1 MEKRQKT
8 VTLVCDLL
16 MAVFFCISVTALLYP
31 IIFDRLNDREQQQTI
46 VSYDNRVAKMDPEER
61 ARLLAEAEEYNEM
74 LRQRPLRIRQTEEQM
89 ADYLA
94 RFNVGDDGIIGHLTI
109 PCIDV
114 DLMIYH
120 TVEEPVLQVG
130 VGHLPGT
137 SLPVGGPG
145 THCCL
150 SGHTGLTTAN
160 LFTNLDQLVLG
171 DYFYITILDDVLT
184 YQIDDISVV
193 EPWEVGALGIDPD
206 KDLCTLITCTPY
218 GINSHRLLVTGH
230 RVPTPREMNEDGSYG
245 SYTIYHP
252 VENRVGLSLADW
264 LALAGCLVLAVAGFV
279 TVRRIRKKRR
289 ARRTAGKE
297 KDEHETEEH

>member
-89 ADYLA
+89 EDYLA

-130 VGHLPGT
+130 SGHLPGT
-137 SLPVGGPG
+137 SFPIGGKG
-145 THCCL
+145 THAVL
-150 SGHTGLTTAN
+150 SGHRGLTTAA
-160 LFTNLDQLVLG
+160 LFTDLDRMVEG
-171 DYFYITILDDVLT
+171 DKFYVSVLDDVLT
-184 YQIDDISVV
+184 YQVDQIKTVLPNETSDI
-193 EPWEVGALGIDPD
+193 AIDPEMD
-206 KDLCTLITCTPY
+206 YCTLLTCTPY
-218 GINSHRLLVTGH
+218 GINSHRLLVRGH
-230 RVPTPREMNEDGSYG
+230 RVPTDRALNEDGSYG
-245 SYTIYHP
+245 SYVIEAPPEVRTGPPMEEIM
-252 VENRVGLSLADW
+252 
-264 LALAGCLVLAVAGFV
+264 AVAGAVLLGIAAVRFGR
-279 TVRRIRKKRR
+279 TVRNTMKKRN
-289 ARRTAGKE
+289 TGQE
-297 KDEHETEEH
+297 PPEQ

>member
-130 VGHLPGT
+130 SGHLPGT
-137 SLPVGGPG
+137 SFPIGGKG
-145 THCCL
+145 THAVL
-150 SGHTGLTTAN
+150 SGH
-160 LFTNLDQLVLG
+160 
-171 DYFYITILDDVLT
+171 
-184 YQIDDISVV
+184 
-193 EPWEVGALGIDPD
+193 
-206 KDLCTLITCTPY
+206 
-218 GINSHRLLVTGH
+218 
-230 RVPTPREMNEDGSYG
+230 
-245 SYTIYHP
+245 
-252 VENRVGLSLADW
+252 
-264 LALAGCLVLAVAGFV
+264 
-279 TVRRIRKKRR
+279 R
-289 ARRTAGKE
+289 A
-297 KDEHETEEH
+297 